1 MRSSVSEKLE
11 AANEGEMERKK
22 KNVFLCCIDLLLQ
35 SKSFQEKEAKKS
47 HNSNLRKIVG

>member
-22 KNVFLCCIDLLLQ
+22 KRLLVLYRSAIAKQILSREGSKEVSQLQ
-35 SKSFQEKEAKKS
+35 SA
-47 HNSNLRKIVG
+47 